1 MTILAQARRLIVKIG
16 SSLLVDETSGHV
28 RRTWL
33 DSLCADLAACRAR
46 GQEVLVVSS
55 GAVAVGRRQLGL
67 TPPLRLE
74 EKQAAAACG
83 QIRLAHAYQEAL
95 AHHSLTVA
103 QVLLTLDDSEDRRR
117 YLNAR
122 NTLETLLRLGAVPV
136 INENDTVATA
146 EIRVGDNDRL
156 AARVAQMVSAD
167 ALVLFSDI
175 DGLYTAD
182 PRKHADAR
190 FIPEVRELT
199 PDIEAMAG
207 DPGSAYGSGG
217 MVTKL
222 TAARICLSAGC
233 RMAITKG
240 ETLHPLKAIED
251 GGRCT
256 WFIPSS
262 EPRTARKQW
271 IFGSMKPAGILV
283 LDDGAARAL
292 ASGRS
297 LLPAGVV
304 EVSGEFGRGDCVL
317 VKTRDGRV
325 LGRGLVAYSAADSR
339 AILGRKSGEIEAVL
353 GFRGRD
359 ELIHRDDLVME
370 G

>member
-1 MTILAQARRLIVKIG
+1 MSGLTDARRLIVKIG

-240 ETLHPLKAIED
+240 ETLHPLKTIED

-256 WFIPSS
+256 WFIPNS

-304 EVSGEFGRGDCVL
+304 EVNGEFGRGDCVL